1 MHPETKMILIQTYCL
16 SFYSSQLWDLYG
28 KEANKLYNQWNVL
41 VRAMWDVPRETHR
54 NLIEPLSETT
64 HIKNILLTRFV
75 SFTKTLL
82 THGKESVRFLA
93 NKSMFNTET
102 SSGKTLRRLKIE
114 TKGDV
119 LSLSQAI
126 LKEKLPPF
134 KELEPEDY
142 WKPNLIKELVIVMKG
157 YGTISLENGESLLT
171 YEELQGILKELCCQ

>member
-1 MHPETKMILIQTYCL
+1 
-16 SFYSSQLWDLYG
+16 
-28 KEANKLYNQWNVL
+28 
-41 VRAMWDVPRETHR
+41 MWDVPRETHR

-142 WKPNLIKELVIVMKG
+142 WKPDLI
-157 YGTISLENGESLLT
+157 
-171 YEELQGILKELCCQ
+171 